1 MRLLLAWR
9 TPAPRPLH
17 QRKEDDMETN
27 GRLAP
32 LIAVF
37 GASTLLAGAASA
49 QAAKPSTHAAVD
61 AKLRAEAKVSE
72 TTARATALEE
82 VPHGVVQS
90 SELER
95 EGGKLIYSF
104 DIEVPGKSGIEE
116 VNVNAVT
123 GALEAHEH
131 ETPAKEKEEAA
142 MERREAAT
150 PKKHTTKP

>member
-82 VPHGVVQS
+82 VPHGVV
-90 SELER
+90 
-95 EGGKLIYSF
+95 
-104 DIEVPGKSGIEE
+104 
-116 VNVNAVT
+116 
-123 GALEAHEH
+123 
-131 ETPAKEKEEAA
+131 
-142 MERREAAT
+142 
-150 PKKHTTKP
+150 